1 MNKKQRN
8 RKDVQQNMR
17 NRLVNK
23 RYKTTIKTLSKLL
36 DLKIK
41 NLSNAPSSEDKAKE
55 KIATLTVL
63 KNLYSTDF
71 FEDVKVP
78 KDNLIGEE
86 GKGWTD
92 AKYLLEFER
101 GNGYS
106 SALYSQLQKI
116 KENITPLLGSR
127 WAQNIQSSQT

>member
-41 NLSNAPSSEDKAKE
+41 NLSNAAK
-55 KIATLTVL
+55 L
-63 KNLYSTDF
+63 
-71 FEDVKVP
+71 
-78 KDNLIGEE
+78 
-86 GKGWTD
+86 
-92 AKYLLEFER
+92 
-101 GNGYS
+101 
-106 SALYSQLQKI
+106 
-116 KENITPLLGSR
+116 
-127 WAQNIQSSQT
+127 

>member
-23 RYKTTIKTLSKLL
+23 RYKSTIKTLSKLL

-41 NLSNAPSSEDKAKE
+41 NLSDAPTSEDKAKE

-63 KNLYSTDF
+63 KNLYSIIDKA
-71 FEDVKVP
+71 VKKGVLH
-78 KDNLIGEE
+78 KNTAARKKSKA
-86 GKGWTD
+86 GK
-92 AKYLLEFER
+92 
-101 GNGYS
+101 
-106 SALYSQLQKI
+106 LYFS
-116 KENITPLLGSR
+116 T
-127 WAQNIQSSQT
+127 IQY

>member
-41 NLSNAPSSEDKAKE
+41 NLKRADSSE
-55 KIATLTVL
+55 
-63 KNLYSTDF
+63 
-71 FEDVKVP
+71 
-78 KDNLIGEE
+78 
-86 GKGWTD
+86 
-92 AKYLLEFER
+92 R
-101 GNGYS
+101 
-106 SALYSQLQKI
+106 
-116 KENITPLLGSR
+116 
-127 WAQNIQSSQT
+127 